1 MTTALL
7 VVGFVV
13 LLVLGFPV
21 AFALGISGFTTIL
34 WVQGMSALPALPA
47 IIYESLNS
55 FTLIAIPLFILM
67 GNILVEAKVS
77 RDVYQVIRDW
87 LGGLP
92 GGIAVSTV
100 FFSAGF
106 SAISGSS
113 VATVSTIGS
122 VALPEMLKSGYQ
134 RRFSLGIVAAGGTI
148 GILIPPSLFMI
159 LYGSLTDVS
168 VGKLFI
174 AGIVPGLL
182 MSGLFLAYAMVYC
195 RLNDNRGEQRLPWR
209 QRWQSLG
216 RGFWGLLLPPIIL
229 GGIYTG
235 AFTPTEAAAV
245 GVAYSLFVGFAIK
258 RMPLSTLR
266 TILLATIK
274 TTAMV
279 FFIIIGAKLFGHVVT
294 LLQVPQQ
301 IIGTLGNM
309 GLSPLSFIIVIGI
322 IFLFMGDF
330 LEVVSITLI
339 TLPIIYP
346 ILIAMNIDPIWFA
359 VIMCICMEFA
369 LITPPVGL
377 NLFVIQGLVP
387 DAKTGEIVLG
397 TLPFMALMLVT
408 LILVVAFPSLST
420 WLPQFMQ

>member
-1 MTTALL
+1 MTAALIIFFL
-7 VVGFVV
+7 VLMG
-13 LLVLGFPV
+13 LGFPV
-21 AFALGISGFTTIL
+21 AFALGISGFGMMFWI
-34 WVQGMSALPALPA
+34 QGISALPALPA

-67 GNILVEAKVS
+67 GNILVGARVS
-77 RDVYQVIRDW
+77 GDMYRIIRDW
-87 LGGLP
+87 FGTWP

-122 VALPEMLKSGYQ
+122 VALPEMLRSGYA
-134 RRFSLGIVAAGGTI
+134 RPFSLGIVTAGGTI

-174 AGIVPGLL
+174 AGIIPGLL
-182 MSGLFLAYAMVYC
+182 LSGLFLTYAVVYSWMKGY
-195 RLNDNRGEQRLPWR
+195 RGESQITWR
-209 QRWQSLG
+209 KKWESVR

-235 AFTPTEAAAV
+235 VFTPTEAAAV
-245 GVAYSLFVGFAIK
+245 GVVYSLFVAFAIK
-258 RMPLSTLR
+258 QINFETLKN
-266 TILLATIK
+266 ILLKTIK
-274 TTAMV
+274 TTIMI
-279 FFIIIGAKLFGHVVT
+279 FFIIIGAKIFGHIVT
-294 LLQVPQQ
+294 MLQVPQT
-301 IIGTLGNM
+301 IISALGDM
-309 GLSPLSFIIVIGI
+309 GLSPVSFIVMVGIV
-322 IFLFMGDF
+322 FLFLGDF

-346 ILIAMNIDPIWFA
+346 ILLAMNIDPVWFA
-359 VIMCICMEFA
+359 VIMCIFMEFA

-377 NLFVIQGLVP
+377 NLFVIQGMVP
-387 DAKTGEIVLG
+387 GSTTGEILRG
-397 TLPFMALMLVT
+397 TIPFMGLMLLA
-408 LILVVAFPSLST
+408 LILIIAFPSLSK
-420 WLPQFMQ
+420 WLPDLMI